1 MNIVTLSGTLVG
13 REAVRFTP
21 AGIEV
26 FEGTFH
32 HRVTLKE
39 AGRPRIVEFD
49 FPAVSYGELAN
60 ELNQLPLGGDFVLKG
75 FFAPR
80 SSRSQRLIV
89 HITEYNSR
97 S

>member
-1 MNIVTLSGTLVG
+1 MNIVSLSGKLVG

-26 FEGTFH
+26 FEGLFH
-32 HRVTLKE
+32 HRVELTE
-39 AGRPRIVEFD
+39 AGRPRTVEFD
-49 FPAVSYGELAN
+49 FPAVSYGELAT
-60 ELNQLPLGGDFVLKG
+60 ELNALPLGGEYVLKG

-89 HITEYNSR
+89 HITEYYSR